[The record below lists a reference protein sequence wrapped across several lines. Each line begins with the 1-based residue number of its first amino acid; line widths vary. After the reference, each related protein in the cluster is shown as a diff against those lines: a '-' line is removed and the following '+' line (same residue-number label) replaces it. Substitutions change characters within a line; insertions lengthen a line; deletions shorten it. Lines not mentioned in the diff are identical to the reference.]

1 MKRIFSVLFITLIC
15 LASAIAQA
23 PAPDNNDIQF
33 WNETQVIF
41 PVVKKKDDSGKTTEK
56 LSFFINGNLRFG
68 QNIRHFADERIG
80 FGFTYRQNKHLT
92 FTPSYIYIAQQPV
105 AHRSLFE
112 SRLRFAVG
120 LENRWKKFSVDDRN
134 LVEYRFRNNSADSVR
149 YRNKLRF
156 VYPVKK
162 NDKELFAPFAADEV
176 FYDFR
181 AKAFSR
187 NELSFGITRRLNP
200 NISADFFYLWQVN
213 KTGSPHKL
221 NVIGVNLKI
230 KID

>member
-1 MKRIFSVLFITLIC
+1 MTKLLPLFISLVLC
-15 LASAIAQA
+15 ALPGFAQTA
-23 PAPDNNDIQF
+23 ADNNDIQF

-41 PVVKKKDDSGKTTEK
+41 PVIKKKDLSGKATEK
-56 LSFFINGNLRFG
+56 LSFFLNGNLRFG

-80 FGFTYRQNKHLT
+80 FGFIYRQNKYLT
-92 FTPSYIYIAQQPV
+92 FTPSYIYIAQQP
-105 AHRSLFE
+105 APGRRAFE

-120 LENRWKKFSVDDRN
+120 LENRWKKFAVDDRN
-134 LVEYRFRNNSADSVR
+134 LVEYRFRNNTADSVR

-162 NDKELFAPFAADEV
+162 EKKELFAPFAANEIY
-176 FYDFR
+176 YDFR

-187 NELSFGITRRLNP
+187 NELSLGVTRKFNP
-200 NISADFFYLWQVN
+200 NVSADFFYLWQVN
-213 KTGSPHKL
+213 KTGSPRKL

>member
-1 MKRIFSVLFITLIC
+1 MIKLLPLLISLFLCSVPGLTQT
-15 LASAIAQA
+15 AS
-23 PAPDNNDIQF
+23 DNNDIQF

-41 PVVKKKDDSGKTTEK
+41 PVIKKKDAAGKTTEK
-56 LSFFINGNLRFG
+56 LSFFVNGNLRFG

-112 SRLRFAVG
+112 SRLRCAVG

-134 LVEYRFRNNSADSVR
+134 LIEYRFRNNSADSVR

-187 NELSFGITRRLNP
+187 NELSLGLTRRLTP

-213 KTGSPHKL
+213 KTGSPRKL

>member
-1 MKRIFSVLFITLIC
+1 MTKLFLLLILLFLC
-15 LASAIAQA
+15 SLPGLSQVSDI
-23 PAPDNNDIQF
+23 NDVQF

-41 PVVKKKDDSGKTTEK
+41 PVIKKKDNAGKTTEK
-56 LSFFINGNLRFG
+56 LSFFLNGNLRIG

-80 FGFTYRQNKHLT
+80 FGFTYRQNKYLT

-120 LENRWKKFSVDDRN
+120 IENHWKKFAVDDRN

-149 YRNKLRF
+149 YRNRLRF

-162 NDKELFAPFAADEV
+162 DGKEIFAPFAVNELY
-176 FYDFR
+176 YDFR

-187 NELSFGITRRLNP
+187 NEISLGVTRKLTP
-200 NISADFFYLWQVN
+200 NISTDLFYLWQVN
-213 KTGSPHKL
+213 KTSIPRKL

>member
-1 MKRIFSVLFITLIC
+1 MTKLLHLSILIFIC
-15 LASAIAQA
+15 SLPGLAQV
-23 PAPDNNDIQF
+23 PDNNDLQF
-33 WNETQVIF
+33 WNETQVSF
-41 PVVKKKDDSGKTTEK
+41 PVIKKKDADGKTTEK
-56 LSFFINGNLRFG
+56 LSFFFNGNLRVG
-68 QNIRHFADERIG
+68 RNISRFIDERAG
-80 FGFTYRQNKHLT
+80 FGFTYRQNKYLT
-92 FTPSYIYIAQQPV
+92 FTPSYIYIAQQP
-105 AHRSLFE
+105 AAGPRLFE

-120 LENRWKKFSVDDRN
+120 IENRRKKFSIDDRN
-134 LVEYRFRNNSADSVR
+134 LVEYRLRNNAADSVR

-162 NDKELFAPFAADEV
+162 DDKEIFAPFAANEL

-187 NELSFGITRRLNP
+187 NEISLGVTRKLNP
-200 NISADFFYLWQVN
+200 NVSADVFYLWQVN
-213 KTGSPHKL
+213 KTGSPRKV

>member
-1 MKRIFSVLFITLIC
+1 MPGLGQT
-15 LASAIAQA
+15 
-23 PAPDNNDIQF
+23 PPDNNDIQL

-41 PVVKKKDDSGKTTEK
+41 PVIKKKDAAGKTVEK

-68 QNIRHFADERIG
+68 QNIRRFADERIG

-92 FTPSYIYIAQQPV
+92 FTPSYIYIAQQP
-105 AHRSLFE
+105 ASGGKLFE

-120 LENRWKKFSVDDRN
+120 LENRWKKFAVDDRN
-134 LVEYRFRNNSADSVR
+134 LVEYRFRNNTADSVR
-149 YRNKLRF
+149 YRNKLKV
-156 VYPVKK
+156 VYPVKRG
-162 NDKELFAPFAADEV
+162 DEELFVPFAANEV

-187 NELSFGITRRLNP
+187 NELSFGVTRKLTP
-200 NISADFFYLWQVN
+200 DISADFFYLWQVN
-213 KTGSPHKL
+213 KTGSPRKL

-230 KID
+230 KVD

>member
-1 MKRIFSVLFITLIC
+1 MKRIFSVLFIALIC
-15 LASAIAQA
+15 VVEAIAQA
-23 PAPDNNDIQF
+23 PAADTTDNQF
-33 WNETQVIF
+33 WNETQISF
-41 PVVKKKDDSGKTTEK
+41 PVIKKKEASGKTTEK
-56 LSFFINGNLRFG
+56 LSFFVNGNLRFG
-68 QNIRHFADERIG
+68 QNISRFIDERAG
-80 FGFTYRQNKHLT
+80 FGFTYRQNKYLT
-92 FTPSYIYIAQQPV
+92 FTPSYIYIAQQP
-105 AHRSLFE
+105 APGRKLFE

-120 LENRWKKFSVDDRN
+120 LENRWKKFAVDDRN

-149 YRNKLRF
+149 YRNRLRV

-187 NELSFGITRRLNP
+187 NELSFGVTRKLTP
-200 NISADFFYLWQVN
+200 NISADVFYLWQVN
-213 KTGSPHKL
+213 KTGSPRNL

>member
-1 MKRIFSVLFITLIC
+1 MTKLLLLFFSLFLC
-15 LASAIAQA
+15 SLPGLAQTT
-23 PAPDNNDIQF
+23 PDNNDIQF

-41 PVVKKKDDSGKTTEK
+41 PVIKKKDDAGKTTEK
-56 LSFFINGNLRFG
+56 LSFFINGNLRIG
-68 QNIRHFADERIG
+68 QNIRHFADERVG
-80 FGFTYRQNKHLT
+80 FGFIYRQNKYLT

-162 NDKELFAPFAADEV
+162 DDKELFAPFAANEV

-213 KTGSPHKL
+213 KTGSPRKL